1 MVVEYNI
8 MFSVVKCGYLPL
20 LIFLATIS
28 TAHAQEDTGYR
39 IELLVLRHLESFAV
53 PMPLAELPDLSG
65 LLDLPA
71 RARAKG
77 EPDTLPEDPFY
88 LGPSPSELPP
98 PMGLFSDQLGARD
111 GIAFLEERSER
122 MDAVWRNL
130 RLSAEF
136 RPEVFFAWEQ
146 PAEGPFPEL
155 RVHNEEIIWIEDH
168 HAAIRSS
175 RSSYMFHYEVAS
187 GELAMAPIPSPV
199 YHYALDG
206 SASLRRSRFLHFDLD
221 ISFRSL
227 APGAEPGIAGPP
239 LRNAQSAFQV
249 HELRQSRQIRT
260 GRMEYFDSPVLG
272 ALLWVSEI
280 DWNKETTE

>member
-1 MVVEYNI
+1 MVVEYNT
-8 MFSVVKCGYLPL
+8 MFSVVKRGYLTL
-20 LIFLATIS
+20 SILLATFP
-28 TAHAQEDTGYR
+28 TAHAQEETGYR

-53 PMPLAELPDLSG
+53 PMPLAELRDLSG

-77 EPDTLPEDPFY
+77 EPDSLPDDPFH
-88 LGPSPSELPP
+88 LGPSPSELLPP
-98 PMGLFSDQLGARD
+98 LGLFSDQQGPWA
-111 GIAFLEERSER
+111 GIAFLEKRSER

-136 RPEVFFAWEQ
+136 RPEVFLAWEQ

-168 HAAIRSS
+168 HAAMRSS

-206 SASLRRSRFLHFDLD
+206 SASLRRSRFLHFGLDLA
-221 ISFRSL
+221 FRSL
-227 APGAEPGIAGPP
+227 APGAEPGKAGPP
-239 LRNAQSAFQV
+239 LRSAQGVFQV
-249 HELRQSRQIRT
+249 YELRQSRQIRT
-260 GRMEYFDSPVLG
+260 QRMEYFDSPVLG

-280 DWNKETTE
+280 EWNKGATE